1 MKLKKI
7 LGLGLS
13 ALILVSVVGCSS
25 SEDKNASVD
34 VANSSEDKKIV
45 VGASATPHAEILE
58 EIKPLLKD
66 KGYELDIK
74 VFDDYVLPN
83 TALDEGSLDANYF
96 QHVPYLEETVD
107 KKGYKLTYT
116 KKIHL
121 EPMGVYSKKIKNL
134 DELSNGAK
142 IAIPNDPTNGSRAIK
157 LLADNG
163 LIKVKDKEILTVKDL
178 TENTKNIEIIEVE
191 APQLPT
197 VLLDVDAAII
207 NTNYA
212 LGANLNPT
220 KDAIAIESVDS
231 PYSNILA
238 CREDNKDSEKLKV
251 LTEALTSEKVKEF
264 IKEKYK
270 GSIIPSF

>member
-1 MKLKKI
+1 M
-7 LGLGLS
+7 
-13 ALILVSVVGCSS
+13 
-25 SEDKNASVD
+25 
-34 VANSSEDKKIV
+34 
-45 VGASATPHAEILE
+45 
-58 EIKPLLKD
+58 
-66 KGYELDIK
+66 
-74 VFDDYVLPN
+74 FDDYVLPN

-142 IAIPNDPTNGSRAIK
+142 IAIPNDPTNGSRAIQ

-163 LIKVKDKEILTVKDL
+163 LIKVEDKEILTVNDL
-178 TENTKNIEIIEVE
+178 IENTKNIEIIEVD

-197 VLLDVDAAII
+197 ILLDVDAAVI

-238 CREDNKDSEKLKV
+238 CREDNKDSEKIKV

-264 IKEKYK
+264 IKEKYQ